1 MHELSIADS
10 ILRLAGEHV
19 PPGASLQAV
28 RIAAGP
34 MRCIDPE
41 SMQLAWKGVT
51 ESRAGAIALEL
62 ETLPWTLRCPK
73 CEREWTS
80 REVEMKCICGCD
92 RPYPVGGDE
101 LRLLS
106 IEVDD

>member
-1 MHELSIADS
+1 MHELSIAES
-10 ILRLAGEHV
+10 ILRLADEHV
-19 PPGASLQAV
+19 PRGAALHAV

-34 MRCIDPE
+34 MRGIDPE

-51 ESRAGAIALEL
+51 DSRAGKIALEL
-62 ETLPWTLRCPK
+62 ETLPWTLRCPQ
-73 CEREWTS
+73 CDREWTS
-80 REVEMKCICGCD
+80 REIDARCACGCD

-106 IEVDD
+106 IELED